1 MIRLLLFSFVSYKW
15 VTPSQHD
22 EKTKRIFLGV
32 AGEFAKIQFRKV
44 SHHVSHVH
52 SRGILDLAEYPQRSE
67 NSENE
72 HFIIFIIYTSQN
84 CLKLDR
90 INFPFNIFNKSAKF
104 TLYNC

>member
-15 VTPSQHD
+15 VTLSQHD
-22 EKTKRIFLGV
+22 EKTERIFLGV

-52 SRGILDLAEYPQRSE
+52 SQGILDLAEYPQRSG

-72 HFIIFIIYTSQN
+72 HFIFCYYIDPKLLNLTN
-84 CLKLDR
+84 LLKIRYIALT
-90 INFPFNIFNKSAKF
+90 F
-104 TLYNC
+104 L